1 MTTRWSNTPD
11 NVNDVPVLDSGD
23 PYQRIDETPT
33 EKRTNVP
40 AEAPSS
46 PSDALA
52 HDEALEGS
60 ETADV

>member
-23 PYQRIDETPT
+23 PYQRIDE
-33 EKRTNVP
+33 VP
-40 AEAPSS
+40 ARTTAT
-46 PSDALA
+46 
-52 HDEALEGS
+52 DEALEGS